1 MKLKLG
7 VRILGIRPEI
17 AFVMPAIQKVYDDHG
32 TELVITSVIDGKHSR
47 GSLHYAG
54 AALDLR
60 TRDCT
65 RETAKR
71 ITAALKRALG
81 GDFDVVL
88 ESNHVHLEY
97 QAKLPY

>member
-1 MKLKLG
+1 MKLKSG

-17 AFVMPAIQKVYDDHG
+17 AFIMPAVQKVYDDHG
-32 TELVITSVIDGKHSR
+32 TELVITSVTDGKHSR

-60 TRDCT
+60 TRDT
-65 RETAKR
+65 SRETAKR
-71 ITAALKRALG
+71 ITAALKKALG
-81 GDFDVVL
+81 DDFDVVL
-88 ESNHVHLEY
+88 ERDHIHMEY